1 MAGKLRVSELM
12 RRATTKV
19 NQETEIMPTNLAAL
33 IGLSYMSTGSA
44 WKPLQNVTIEQ
55 LRRNFSVAGDPD
67 VYAIV
72 GHEILFGPFVQ
83 PDVAVEDAATIEM
96 IYWQKPTALSG
107 AAPTNEILLAYPDLY
122 MYATLVEAARFIVS
136 EQLPVWQQALQEVMF
151 EANEQAQDT
160 NYEGIYMSPADG
172 AV

>member
-1 MAGKLRVSELM
+1 
-12 RRATTKV
+12 
-19 NQETEIMPTNLAAL
+19 MPTNLAAL
-33 IGLSYMSTGSA
+33 ISLSYMSTGSA
-44 WKPLQNVTIEQ
+44 WKPLQCVTIEQ

-83 PDVAVEDAATIEM
+83 PDVDLADAATIEM
-96 IYWQKPTALSG
+96 IYWQKPTALSDL
-107 AAPTNEILLAYPDLY
+107 APTNEILLAYPDLY
-122 MYATLVEAARFIVS
+122 MYAVLVEAARFIVS
-136 EQLPVWQQALQEVMF
+136 DQLPAWQQALSDVIF
-151 EANEQAQDT
+151 DANQQAQDT